1 VRTIPKICSHKG
13 TKAQRVIKVGDL
25 ADRSL
30 LEQGLEKLG
39 LLETVGKGVPYNNA
53 TELLWTYIKEIE
65 LFNEA
70 YGLIKVSG
78 RKELI
83 VKHILDSLAP
93 LEKMHD
99 TYFRLFPTPHS
110 PLPTPQTV
118 PGTAIAD
125 VGSGAGLPGIPLAIC
140 LPQAEFTLIER
151 MGRRAGFLRNCIA
164 VLGLSNLRVEEV
176 DLEQALPG
184 RFDMAVFRAFRP
196 LTPEI
201 LKGLTAILKPGGIL
215 AAWKGRLENTQEE
228 ITAVENSVASAE
240 IIPLTVPFLEE
251 ERCLVLCNVKTYPL
265 FSLCPQS
272 LVP

>member
-1 VRTIPKICSHKG
+1 M
-13 TKAQRVIKVGDL
+13 KARDDP
-25 ADRSL
+25 ADIGL
-30 LEQGLEKLG
+30 LEEGLDALG
-39 LLETVGKGVPYNNA
+39 LLETVGNGILHNNA

-70 YGLIKVSG
+70 YGLVKVCS

-93 LEKMHD
+93 LERMHD

-140 LPQAEFTLIER
+140 LPEAEFTLIER
-151 MGRRAGFLRNCIA
+151 MGRRAGFLRNCVA
-164 VLGLSNLRVEEV
+164 VLGLPNVRVEE
-176 DLEQALPG
+176 LELEKAVPG
-184 RFDMAVFRAFRP
+184 RFDLAVFRAFRP

-201 LKGLTAILKPGGIL
+201 LKGLTAILKPGGVL
-215 AAWKGRLENTQEE
+215 AAWKGRLENARQE
-228 ITAVENSVASAE
+228 ITAVENYVASVE
-240 IIPLTVPFLEE
+240 IIPLTVPFLGE
-251 ERCLVLCNVKTYPL
+251 ERCLTVISAKPRQGSQETEAGAEGSEGRPFLL
-265 FSLCPQS
+265 
-272 LVP
+272 